1 MGRGLQPTPG
11 LREPHG
17 DARVPFSYIVD
28 GYKLDRGSI
37 RNASTTPM
45 EHLTPTAD
53 ADSRSF
59 LAGLKLPAPT
69 AHYVERHGNAADPR
83 TYAVDGERFV
93 GLPGGRNER

>member
-1 MGRGLQPTPG
+1 MNRN
-11 LREPHG
+11 G

-28 GYKLDRGSI
+28 GYTLGSWI
-37 RNASTTPM
+37 NTHASTTPM
-45 EHLTPTAD
+45 EHLTPTAK

-59 LAGLKLPAPT
+59 LAGPGLPAPT